1 MCSPEGIPDNVREET
16 LVAYSIRVRNTAVS
30 YVEMTMFAA
39 SNVSIPVVLC
49 PEDASKEFSSGQR
62 M

>member
-1 MCSPEGIPDNVREET
+1 
-16 LVAYSIRVRNTAVS
+16 VAYSIRVRNTAVS